1 LRLLRVLRDEALI
14 ESARESAAELL
25 AQDPYLSS
33 YPLLKEELK
42 KLQADAAAEFIDK
55 G

>member
-1 LRLLRVLRDEALI
+1 LLRVLRDESLI
-14 ESARESAAELL
+14 ESAREVAAELL
-25 AQDPYLSS
+25 AEGADLNG